1 MSDLSVIRSLVAG
14 DSGLAM
20 VSVARADGSVHTS
33 LVNAGLSSHPVDGT
47 EVASFVVRGSAHK
60 LRLVLAD
67 GRCTVAWRNGWRW
80 GSVDG
85 PVDVCGPDHP
95 LDGVDRSALPE
106 LLRQVFRDAGG
117 SHDDWDEYDRV
128 MAEERRTA
136 VFVRPNRILGV
147 G

>member
-1 MSDLSVIRSLVAG
+1 MTDLAEIRSLVAG

-20 VSVARADGSVHTS
+20 VSVCRADGSVHTS
-33 LVNAGLSSHPVDGT
+33 LVNAGVSAHPVSG
-47 EVASFVVRGSAHK
+47 EPVVSFVVRGDASK
-60 LRLVLAD
+60 LRLMRRD

-85 PVDVCGPDHP
+85 PVEICGPDHE
-95 LDGVDRSALPE
+95 LAGVETAAVPE

-128 MAEERRTA
+128 MADERRTA
-136 VFVRPNRILGV
+136 IFVQPARILGRT
-147 G
+147 